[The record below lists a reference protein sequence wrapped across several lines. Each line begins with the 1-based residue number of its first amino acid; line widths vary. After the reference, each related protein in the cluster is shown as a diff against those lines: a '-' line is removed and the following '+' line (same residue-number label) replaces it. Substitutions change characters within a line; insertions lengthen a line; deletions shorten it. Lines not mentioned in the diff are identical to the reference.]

1 MTKRVYLYAF
11 NNVLEVVDM
20 KFLKD
25 DAISVLN
32 IRRLAN
38 WMRGDYP
45 EPVVIYA
52 VDNRRGLQQESLE
65 SVKTKGITK
74 HVEFADNNN
83 QEGILIQ

>member
-11 NNVLEVVDM
+11 NNVLEDVDM

-52 VDNRRGLQQESLE
+52 VDNRRGLHQEYLE
-65 SVKTKGITK
+65 SVKTKDFTK
-74 HVEFADNNN
+74 HVEFADIINR
-83 QEGILIQ
+83 EGILIQ

>member
-52 VDNRRGLQQESLE
+52 VDNRRGPHQEYLE
-65 SVKTKGITK
+65 SVKTKDFTK
-74 HVEFADNNN
+74 HVEFADIINR
-83 QEGILIQ
+83 EGILIQ